1 VHIAVTGGSGKLG
14 RVVVADLVA
23 HGHTVVN
30 LDREP
35 PPAGPDSPPGG
46 SRFLRTD
53 LTDHGQVL
61 EALLGVDEHHRHGV
75 DALVHLAAI
84 PAPGLATDAA
94 TFENNILST
103 YSAFAAARAAGIHN
117 IVWASSETVLGLPF
131 DEPPPYAPVDE
142 AYNPRPNS
150 SYSLSKALG
159 EEMAVQFCRWDPRTK
174 IIGLRFSNV
183 MYPEEYQRFPAF
195 DADPRARKWN
205 LWGYIDARDGAQAV
219 RKALEL
225 DATGADVFIIANADT
240 VMQRPSAALMA
251 EVFAD
256 VEVHGELGE
265 HETLLSIAK
274 ARRVLGYSPQHS
286 WRDTVSAATP

>member
-35 PPAGPDSPPGG
+35 PPDRPSG
-46 SRFLRTD
+46 SRFLRTN

-117 IVWASSETVLGLPF
+117 VVWASSETVLGLPF
-131 DEPPPYAPVDE
+131 AEPPPYAPVDE
-142 AYNPRPNS
+142 AYHPRPNS

-159 EEMAVQFCRWDPRTK
+159 EEMAVQFCRWDPQTK

-183 MYPEEYQRFPAF
+183 MHPEEYQRFPTF
-195 DADPRARKWN
+195 DADPQARKWN
-205 LWGYIDARDGAQAV
+205 LWAYIDARDGAQAV

-225 DATGADVFIIANADT
+225 DATGAEVFIIANADT
-240 VMQRPSAALMA
+240 VMQRSSAALMA
-251 EVFAD
+251 EVFSD

-286 WRDTVSAATP
+286 WRDAPPAGSR

>member
-14 RVVVADLVA
+14 RVVVADLVG

-30 LDREP
+30 HDQEP
-35 PPAGPDSPPGG
+35 PPGGPPDG

-142 AYNPRPNS
+142 AYHPRPNS

-195 DADPRARKWN
+195 DADPGARKWN

-240 VMQRPSAALMA
+240 VMQRSSASLMA
-251 EVFAD
+251 E
-256 VEVHGELGE
+256 
-265 HETLLSIAK
+265 LL
-274 ARRVLGYSPQHS
+274 
-286 WRDTVSAATP
+286 